1 MGELIEAFPLQWPAG
16 FERSER
22 KKTSQFNCTL
32 AEARDGVLHQ
42 IRLLRGTNVV
52 ISSSI
57 PLKKDGQ
64 MQGTARPVDGDHGV
78 AVYFTWKND
87 QYVLACDTYQWIWE
101 NLRGIEHTIDSIR
114 RIERHG
120 ASDIL
125 KRAFSGFKQI
135 GAGEVASEPWW
146 EVLQL
151 SQNAHIEIITGVY
164 KTLAKKYHPDNLATG
179 DSDMFKKVNEAYEK
193 AKQANEKR

>member
-1 MGELIEAFPLQWPAG
+1 MEKPIEAFPLQWPMG
-16 FERSER
+16 FERSPIKR
-22 KKTSQFNCTL
+22 SSQFKCTI
-32 AEARDGVLHQ
+32 AEARDGVLNQ
-42 IRLLRGTNVV
+42 IRLLKGSNIV

-101 NLRGIEHTIDSIR
+101 NLRGVEHTIDSIR

-120 ASDIL
+120 ASDLL
-125 KRAFSGFKQI
+125 KRAFSGFKAI
-135 GAGEVASEPWW
+135 GTGPGIKKRDWW
-146 EVLQL
+146 EVLGV
-151 SQNAHIEIITGVY
+151 SPIAHAEVVKLKY
-164 KTLAKKYHPDNLATG
+164 RELAKIYHPDVERTG
-179 DSDMFKKVNEAYEK
+179 DSEMFKEIQQAYEQSQK
-193 AKQANEKR
+193 